1 MSTEQQAKPII
12 NERIYVRNVDFK
24 ATEDEIKQL
33 FDGLK
38 VYVSFATTS

>member
-1 MSTEQQAKPII
+1 MSTEQKPVI

-24 ATEDEIKQL
+24 ATEDEIKEL

-38 VYVSFATTS
+38 VYV